1 MLTYLKQL
9 IASLKAKITMNRAS
23 FPSLMTKGSKEMM
36 YGKKKTAKKPMKT
49 KKKAVTKKKP
59 MKGKKKGY

>member
-1 MLTYLKQL
+1 MLTYLKRL

-23 FPSLMTKGSKEMM
+23 FPSLMTKGSKEMS

-49 KKKAVTKKKP
+49 KKKAVTKKKST
-59 MKGKKKGY
+59 KGKKKGY

>member
-1 MLTYLKQL
+1 MPTYLMRL
-9 IASLKAKITMNRAS
+9 IASLKAKFTMNRAS
-23 FPSLMTKGSKEMM
+23 FPSLMSKGSTMM

-59 MKGKKKGY
+59 MSGKKKGY

>member
-1 MLTYLKQL
+1 
-9 IASLKAKITMNRAS
+9 MNRTS

-49 KKKAVTKKKP
+49 KKKTVTKKKP